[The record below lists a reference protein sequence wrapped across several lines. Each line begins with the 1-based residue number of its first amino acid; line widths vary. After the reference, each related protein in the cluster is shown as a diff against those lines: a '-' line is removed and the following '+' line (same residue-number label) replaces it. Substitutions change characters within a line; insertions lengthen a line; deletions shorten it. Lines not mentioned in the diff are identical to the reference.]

1 MPIKS
6 EKNNIGEYGK
16 PLNFADVI
24 FADGD
29 YVYSD
34 PDGIIISKSQLIN
47 ETDALS
53 NNSLPYIHVT
63 YVKKMSDE

>member
-1 MPIKS
+1 MK
-6 EKNNIGEYGK
+6 KKDVGEYGK

-24 FADGD
+24 FTDGD

-47 ETDALS
+47 ETDAPS
-53 NNSLPYIHVT
+53 NNSLPYSHVT